1 MEGLSVERAPEAIR
15 TAADGGGPALASTPY
30 IADDLVDLV
39 EDMVPRRAVLK
50 AFFDKG

>member
-1 MEGLSVERAPEAIR
+1 MEGLSVERAPE
-15 TAADGGGPALASTPY
+15 ADGGGPALASTPY

>member
-1 MEGLSVERAPEAIR
+1 MEGLSVERAP
-15 TAADGGGPALASTPY
+15 DGGGPALASTPY